1 MIPPGAGV
9 IALVGGLEQTHH
21 PIRRRWNR
29 AALLGRRSARTNYRW
44 PDDVA
49 ERPRYPGAPGTP
61 VRVVRFSQ
69 NDLRRTTISARRRRQ
84 HRKRRGARRPCKRH
98 HDDSLR
104 PPRRGDKTPDG
115 RVSSLCPSRREGRAA
130 RVLPPGFV
138 LPRRISVKPFR
149 SCQSLLHAQPVQIG
163 RSGRSPVPLLWLRS
177 RTLDRLLRFV
187 HELRQPLA
195 QRFSEERGHAQ
206 RRPDLFAERLT

>member
-61 VRVVRFSQ
+61 SSSCALQPERSPEDVHLGSPPAPTSQ
-69 NDLRRTTISARRRRQ
+69 PSRRSPAMQ
-84 HRKRRGARRPCKRH
+84 A
-98 HDDSLR
+98 S
-104 PPRRGDKTPDG
+104 PRRLATTSAA
-115 RVSSLCPSRREGRAA
+115 RCPSRREGRAA

-149 SCQSLLHAQPVQIG
+149 SCQSLPSRPASSDRAIRPIT
-163 RSGRSPVPLLWLRS
+163 RSLSSGYVRAPLTACSASFTNFDNRSPSASARS
-177 RTLDRLLRFV
+177 AATHSV
-187 HELRQPLA
+187 GPY
-195 QRFSEERGHAQ
+195 
-206 RRPDLFAERLT
+206 LFAERLT